1 VHYLEEIENIVK
13 LEKQLQNTVEMY
25 VLTLSFCTESLLGV
39 FDIRGD
45 YPAAIEMCLDC
56 KNKINASP
64 SLSQFH
70 CVRGLSAQIQVNAKK
85 RRLLSIHSH
94 CYVVQEKYSVI
105 QKKLHAAL
113 LEMCAKFQPDTYERV
128 LIAYV
133 AIYVHDRD

>member
-1 VHYLEEIENIVK
+1 MHYLEEIENIVK

-25 VLTLSFCTESLLGV
+25 ALTPFLLYLLGM

-56 KNKINASP
+56 KNRINASP

-133 AIYVHDRD
+133 AIHSHDRD